1 MKYYLIAGERSGD
14 LHASNLMRA
23 LQGQDPEASFRY
35 WGGDMMQQ
43 VGGELV
49 HHYQELA
56 FMGFAEAAANIF
68 KVMRFLKECKADI
81 LAYQP
86 DVLILVDYAGFN
98 LRIAKFAK
106 AHGFKVFY
114 YISPKIWAWN
124 QGRVHAIKK
133 LVDRMFVILPFEQAF
148 YQQFDYQ
155 VDYIGNPISDTVRQ
169 HVASPD
175 FRTRNKLNQKP
186 IIAVL
191 PGSRRQEIE
200 SILFIM
206 LSVLPAFREY
216 QFVVAAVSNLS
227 RDYYENF
234 NRDANIKI
242 VYDQTYDLLAHS
254 EAALV
259 TSGTATLETAL
270 FNVPQVVCYTTSFI
284 SYWIG
289 RAVIKVPYISLVNL
303 IAEKPVVTELIQ
315 NDLTGRNIIAELK
328 KLLFDKT
335 FIKQQQEGYQLVR
348 ERLGEANAA
357 AKAAQLMVKYLGTQ
371 STADSSQNS

>member
-1 MKYYLIAGERSGD
+1 LKYYLIAGERSGD
-14 LHASNLMRA
+14 LHAANLMRE
-23 LQGQDPEASFRY
+23 LQGQDPEATFRY
-35 WGGDMMQQ
+35 WGGDLMQQ

-49 HHYQELA
+49 HHYKELA
-56 FMGFAEAAANIF
+56 FMGFVEAAANIF
-68 KVMRFLKECKADI
+68 KVMRLLRECQADV

-98 LRIAKFAK
+98 LRMAKFAK
-106 AHGFKVFY
+106 GRGLKVFY

-124 QGRVHAIKK
+124 QGRVHTIKK

-148 YQQFDYQ
+148 YQKFDYQ
-155 VDYIGNPISDTVRQ
+155 VDYIGNPISDSVRQ
-169 HVASPD
+169 HVISPD
-175 FRTRNKLNQKP
+175 FRSRNRLNQKP

-191 PGSRRQEIE
+191 PGSRKQEIE

-227 RDYYENF
+227 SDYYENF
-234 NRDANIKI
+234 NRDTNIKI
-242 VYDQTYDLLAHS
+242 VYDQTYDLLANA

-270 FNVPQVVCYTTSFI
+270 FKVPQVVCYTTSLI

-303 IAEKPVVTELIQ
+303 IADKPVVTELIQ

-328 KLLFDKT
+328 KLLFDKS
-335 FIKQQQEGYQLVR
+335 FIQKQQQGYQLVR
-348 ERLGEANAA
+348 ERLGEESAGNKA
-357 AKAAQLMVKYLGTQ
+357 AKLMVKYLNNGK
-371 STADSSQNS
+371 

>member
-1 MKYYLIAGERSGD
+1 
-14 LHASNLMRA
+14 
-23 LQGQDPEASFRY
+23 
-35 WGGDMMQQ
+35 
-43 VGGELV
+43 
-49 HHYQELA
+49 
-56 FMGFAEAAANIF
+56 
-68 KVMRFLKECKADI
+68 
-81 LAYQP
+81 
-86 DVLILVDYAGFN
+86 
-98 LRIAKFAK
+98 
-106 AHGFKVFY
+106 
-114 YISPKIWAWN
+114 
-124 QGRVHAIKK
+124 
-133 LVDRMFVILPFEQAF
+133 
-148 YQQFDYQ
+148 
-155 VDYIGNPISDTVRQ
+155 
-169 HVASPD
+169 
-175 FRTRNKLNQKP
+175 
-186 IIAVL
+186 VL

-234 NRDANIKI
+234 NRDANIRI

-357 AKAAQLMVKYLGTQ
+357 AKAAQLMVKYLGPQ
-371 STADSSQNS
+371 STADSPQKN

>member
-14 LHASNLMRA
+14 LHAANLMRE
-23 LQGQDPEASFRY
+23 LQEQDPEADFRY

-43 VGGELV
+43 VGGHLV

-56 FMGFAEAAANIF
+56 FMGFAEAAVHLF
-68 KVMRFLKECKADI
+68 KIMRLLKECQADI

-86 DVLILVDYAGFN
+86 DVVILVDYAGFN
-98 LRIAKFAK
+98 MRIAKFAK
-106 AHGFKVFY
+106 AQGLKVFY

-133 LVDRMFVILPFEQAF
+133 LVDRMFVILPFEEAF
-148 YQQFDYQ
+148 YKKFDYQ
-155 VDYIGNPISDTVRQ
+155 VDFIGNPISDTVRN
-169 HVASPD
+169 HVPAAD
-175 FRTRNKLNQKP
+175 FRSRNKLNQKP

-191 PGSRRQEIE
+191 PGSRKQEIE
-200 SILFIM
+200 NILFIM

-234 NRDANIKI
+234 NRDANIRI
-242 VYDQTYDLLAHS
+242 VYDQTYDLLANA

-270 FNVPQVVCYTTSFI
+270 FQVPQVVCYTTSPI

-289 RAVIKVPYISLVNL
+289 RALIKVPFISLVNL
-303 IAEKPVVTELIQ
+303 IAGKAVVTELIQ
-315 NDLTGRNIIAELK
+315 NDLNGRNIISELK
-328 KLLFDKT
+328 KLLFDKA
-335 FIKQQQEGYQLVR
+335 FIKEQQEGYELVR
-348 ERLGEANAA
+348 QKLGEANAA
-357 AKAAQLMVKYLGTQ
+357 NKAARLMVGYLRPQ
-371 STADSSQNS
+371 AAADGPQKA

>member
-1 MKYYLIAGERSGD
+1 LKYYLIAGERSGD
-14 LHASNLMRA
+14 LHASNLMRE
-23 LQGQDPEASFRY
+23 LQRQDPEATFRY

-43 VGGELV
+43 VGGQLV

-68 KVMRFLKECKADI
+68 KVMRFLKECKADM
-81 LAYQP
+81 LAFAP
-86 DVLILVDYAGFN
+86 DVVILVDYAGFN

-106 AHGFKVFY
+106 ARGLKVFY

-124 QGRVHAIKK
+124 QGRVHTIKK

-148 YQQFDYQ
+148 YQKFDYK
-155 VDYIGNPISDTVRQ
+155 VDYIGNPISDTVRS
-169 HVASPD
+169 HVPSAD
-175 FRTRNKLNQKP
+175 FRTRNKLHNKP

-191 PGSRRQEIE
+191 PGSRKQEIE
-200 SILFIM
+200 NILFVM
-206 LSVLPAFREY
+206 LSVLPAFRDY

-234 NRDANIKI
+234 NRDANIRI
-242 VYDQTYDLLAHS
+242 VYDQTYDLLANA

-270 FNVPQVVCYTTSFI
+270 FNVPQVVCYTTSLI

-303 IAEKPVVTELIQ
+303 IAGKTVVTELIQ

-328 KLLFDKT
+328 KLLFDKS

-348 ERLGEANAA
+348 ERLGENNAA
-357 AKAAQLMVKYLGTQ
+357 AKAAQLMVQYLK
-371 STADSSQNS
+371 

>member
-14 LHASNLMRA
+14 LHAANLMQE
-23 LQGQDPEASFRY
+23 LQGQDPEATFRY

-43 VGGELV
+43 VGGQLV

-56 FMGFAEAAANIF
+56 FMGFAEAAVNIF
-68 KVMRFLKECKADI
+68 KVMGYLKECKADI
-81 LAYQP
+81 LAFQP
-86 DVLILVDYAGFN
+86 DVVILVDYAGFN
-98 LRIAKFAK
+98 MRIAKFAK
-106 AHGFKVFY
+106 AQGLKVFY

-148 YQQFDYQ
+148 YQKFDYQ
-155 VDYIGNPISDTVRQ
+155 VDYIGNPIADTVGS
-169 HVASPD
+169 HVPSPD
-175 FRTRNKLNQKP
+175 FRTRNKLNNKP

-191 PGSRRQEIE
+191 PGSRKQEIE
-200 SILFIM
+200 NILFIM

-216 QFVVAAVSNLS
+216 QFVVAAVTNLS

-234 NRDANIKI
+234 NRDANIRI
-242 VYDQTYDLLAHS
+242 VYDQTYDLLANS

-270 FNVPQVVCYTTSFI
+270 FNVPQVVCYSTSFI

-289 RAVIKVPYISLVNL
+289 RALIKVPYISLVNL
-303 IAEKPVVTELIQ
+303 IAGKAVVTELIQ

-328 KLLFDKT
+328 KLLFDKA
-335 FIKQQQEGYQLVR
+335 FIRQQQEGYQLVR
-348 ERLGEANAA
+348 QRLGDANAA
-357 AKAAQLMVKYLGTQ
+357 TKAAQLMVGYLNPPATIDGPKK
-371 STADSSQNS
+371 